1 MSIPKVVMGV
11 EYIEQLKIMTKQL
24 ESISFPEARRVAAEL
39 IEVFKIEELTEKQV
53 DTAQFLVEF
62 LSLKDSANRILYAIG
77 GAIQNG
83 KEEIIK
89 TYNLLLSIGYDDK
102 KIKDYYN
109 KTAVVLTRDY
119 ASVKEQYDYLVKI
132 GFTDE
137 EINDCFLYAIS
148 LGKEYMLSRC
158 ELVLR
163 YFNKDLLVQ
172 LAKGYLFYFYFNDP
186 EDCIEYIVN
195 FLGKEKAEQVLRG
208 ESELLYLWKS
218 KFYRDEYVLGNQHD
232 EAMYIIKKYI
242 N

>member
-1 MSIPKVVMGV
+1 MSGLKGAMNV
-11 EYIEQLKIMTKQL
+11 EYIEQLRIMSKQL

-39 IEVFKIEELTEKQV
+39 IEVFKIEKLTEKQI
-53 DTAQFLVEF
+53 DTAKFLVEF

-89 TYNLLLSIGYDDK
+89 TYNLLLSIGYDEE

-119 ASVKEQYDYLVKI
+119 VSVKEQYDYLVKI

-137 EINDCFLYAIS
+137 EIKDCFLYAVS

-158 ELVLR
+158 NLVLKH
-163 YFNKDLLVQ
+163 FNKDLLVT
-172 LAKGYLFYFYFNDP
+172 LSKGYLFYLYFNDP
-186 EDCIEYIVN
+186 EDCIKYIVK
-195 FLGKEKAEQVLRG
+195 FLGKEKAEKVLQA

-218 KFYRDEYVLGNQHD
+218 KFYRDEYVLGNQHN
-232 EAMYIIKKYI
+232 EAMHIIEKYK
-242 N
+242 